1 MAKTNNK
8 GFSLIEI
15 IIAVAILSILLTP
28 IIKQF
33 ANSLET
39 SRKAKALQ
47 EANETA
53 VREVEEFQSFSKEE
67 LDKKYPDKCVEYKKT
82 ATLVDTD
89 GVPLTTGDTPTVD
102 YTVYKYTLD
111 DSKIGA
117 KNDVYHNTVLLDD
130 LSNKV
135 RAYGKEKDATRYYKI
150 AYNMTSAKL
159 AAASDDKLK
168 DYVITNEGAAVK
180 YDEDG
185 FIESV
190 VCTDMN
196 ENSSP
201 VSYME
206 NPNEVNL
213 GNMHDLD
220 KNAVALVLGGTSSYD
235 SEAYSALFSKAMD
248 HLREVDRDSWEQ
260 ALLNVD
266 DESILAAQEDTN
278 TNRLIKISMDKKQE
292 TFTEKVEADTSE
304 TSEETTEAQTKTV
317 TRDVYYV
324 KVDVYYHYNYTIKVK
339 GGATVKDEK
348 NNSDMVFEDVIS
360 YTVFSQKFYT
370 KNPPEIYF
378 EYQPYC
384 ISGNSANVK
393 YKADDYILFDNHVDE
408 AKLYLYKPYKD
419 QMNQG
424 ASDAD
429 YDKAKA
435 EGFVYYTDATGN
447 DRVKIHLASTN
458 ENNVI
463 TYDKNNK
470 RDETQKSTQRMY
482 IFTNLD
488 VGGYDTGSDSSQ
500 FVSDGFADKFKF
512 NAGTQEDIISQI
524 GTRYPLGTSYTVKTT
539 KDDVNFTTVTPPPK
553 VLYTLSEDT
562 RESERL
568 YTVTVT
574 LEPDSEFLNTI
585 HLSGAKGAN

>member
-53 VREVEEFQSFSKEE
+53 VREVEEFQSFSKEK
-67 LDKKYPDKCVEYKKT
+67 LDKKYPGKCVEYKKT

-89 GVPLTTGDTPTVD
+89 GVPLTTGATPTVD

-117 KNDVYHNTVLLDD
+117 KNDVYNNTVLLDD

-135 RAYGKEKDATRYYKI
+135 REYGNEGAPQHYKI

-159 AAASDDKLK
+159 AAAPDDKLK
-168 DYVITNEGAAVK
+168 DYEITNEGAAVK
-180 YDEDG
+180 YDADG
-185 FIESV
+185 FIESI

-196 ENSSP
+196 ANRTP
-201 VSYME
+201 VTYVQ

-220 KNAVALVLGGTSSYD
+220 KNTVALVLGGTSSYD

-248 HLREVDRDSWEQ
+248 HLRDAERDSWEQ

-266 DESILAAQEDTN
+266 NESILATQEDTN
-278 TNRLIKISMDKKQE
+278 TNRLIKVFMDKKKE
-292 TFTEKVEADTSE
+292 TVTVKDETGSE
-304 TSEETTEAQTKTV
+304 GATKTV
-317 TRDVYYV
+317 NRDVYYV
-324 KVDVYYHYNYTIKVK
+324 KVDVYYHYRYTIKGK
-339 GGATVKDEK
+339 DGNLKDE
-348 NNSDMVFEDVIS
+348 NGSSDRLFEDVIS

-370 KNPPEIYF
+370 ENPPEIYF

-384 ISGNSANVK
+384 ISGNSVDVK

-424 ASDAD
+424 ATDAG
-429 YDKAKA
+429 YDAAKA
-435 EGFVYYTDATGN
+435 DGFVYYTDATKSQ
-447 DRVKIHLASTN
+447 RVKIHLASTN
-458 ENNVI
+458 ENNPI
-463 TYDKNNK
+463 TYNKDNK
-470 RDETQKSTQRMY
+470 RDETSNSTQRMY

-488 VGGYDTGSDSSQ
+488 IGGYKDGEASYTKGGETVSSQ
-500 FVSDGFADKFKF
+500 FVSDDFSSVFQF
-512 NAGTQEDIISQI
+512 NAGTQEEIINQI
-524 GTRYPLGTSYTVKTT
+524 GTRYPLGNSYTVKTT
-539 KDDVNFTTVTPPPK
+539 KDDINYTEVTPAPRI
-553 VLYTLSEDT
+553 LYTLSEDT

-568 YTVTVT
+568 YTVTVI
-574 LEPDSEFLNTI
+574 LKPVSNALNTV